1 MRIKV
6 DREADALYV
15 RLSEADIVESE
26 EAAPGVIVDYDASG
40 TVVGLE
46 VLHLASRF
54 GKAAVTS
61 VQLDTD

>member
-26 EAAPGVIVDYDASG
+26 EVAPGVIVDYDASG

-46 VLHLASRF
+46 VLQLASRF
-54 GKAAVTS
+54 GKAAVAS
-61 VQLDTD
+61 VQLETD